1 MADNKT
7 LAARIIH
14 THDVEMNWKAAKNF
28 VPKLGELIIY
38 DPDVINTN
46 VRFKFGD
53 GKTAV
58 NDLPFAL
65 DATFD
70 EFFVKNETG
79 DILYSDAGRISEY
92 E

>member
-1 MADNKT
+1 MIDNKT
-7 LAARIIH
+7 IGARIIH
-14 THDVEMNWKAAKNF
+14 THDVEMNCKASKNF

-38 DPDVINTN
+38 DPDIINTN

-53 GKTAV
+53 GKTTV
-58 NDLPFAL
+58 NELPFAL

-70 EFFVKNETG
+70 EFFTKNEEG
-79 DILYSDAGRISEY
+79 NILYSDAGRITDY